1 MKKFIL
7 VIALLVSSEVGAQLG
22 DDGVYYLT
30 RADKDM
36 LAAMNKNGVNWND
49 VYIEF
54 IQLLNA
60 YRREKCLD
68 TLTYSQSAYDAAK
81 FQSEYSYSIKKL
93 THQSNM
99 LGYETFTDRTNK
111 FNCKSN
117 TGGECGLMFSL
128 FNICVH
134 HQTIAEHILWMWQYS
149 PAHNHILLKPDV
161 KNVGLCS
168 TSNGKGGVPFI
179 FLVVY

>member
-1 MKKFIL
+1 
-7 VIALLVSSEVGAQLG
+7 
-22 DDGVYYLT
+22 
-30 RADKDM
+30 
-36 LAAMNKNGVNWND
+36 MNKNGVNWND

-93 THQSNM
+93 THQNNIP
-99 LGYETFTDRTNK
+99 GYETLTDRKLK
-111 FNCKSN
+111 FNCSKN
-117 TGGECGLMFSL
+117 LGGECGVSFSL
-128 FNICVH
+128 FNICIL
-134 HQTIAEHILWMWQYS
+134 HQTIAEHILYMWQYS
-149 PAHNHILLKPDV
+149 PAHNSILLMSDV
-161 KNVGLCS
+161 KNVGICS